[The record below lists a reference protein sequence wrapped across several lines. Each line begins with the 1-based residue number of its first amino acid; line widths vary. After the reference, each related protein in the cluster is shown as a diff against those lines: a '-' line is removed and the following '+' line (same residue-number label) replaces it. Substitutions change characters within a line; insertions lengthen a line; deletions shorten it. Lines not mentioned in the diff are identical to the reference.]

1 MSSIGKPPLV
11 VGAFGSPVFP
21 FSGFPVGVGEGV
33 ATGEAVGVAEAL
45 GVGEPN
51 ILVMKEVVDLKV
63 IKPMIPIANMV
74 RSPVMNDFICPILY
88 ITLSTIAVQ
97 RGWKL

>member
-1 MSSIGKPPLV
+1 MGEDD
-11 VGAFGSPVFP
+11 
-21 FSGFPVGVGEGV
+21 GV
-33 ATGEAVGVAEAL
+33 

-97 RGWKL
+97 RVWKL

>member
-1 MSSIGKPPLV
+1 MTLASSIGKPPLV
-11 VGAFGSPVFP
+11 VGVVGSVVFSL
-21 FSGFPVGVGEGV
+21 SGF
-33 ATGEAVGVAEAL
+33 AEAVGIGVAEDMGEDDGV

-88 ITLSTIAVQ
+88 ITLSTIAV
-97 RGWKL
+97 